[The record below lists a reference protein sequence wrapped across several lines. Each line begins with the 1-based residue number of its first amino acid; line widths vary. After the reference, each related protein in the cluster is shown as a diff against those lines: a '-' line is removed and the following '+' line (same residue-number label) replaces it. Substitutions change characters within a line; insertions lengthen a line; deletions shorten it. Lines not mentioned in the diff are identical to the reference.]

1 MALGARRRQVL
12 ALVLRD
18 GVGLAALGVGLGVAA
33 SAALTRTM
41 ASLLFGVTPADP
53 MTFAAVCIALMALAV
68 AGCWLPASRA
78 SRVDPMLAL
87 RGD

>member
-1 MALGARRRQVL
+1 
-12 ALVLRD
+12 
-18 GVGLAALGVGLGVAA
+18 
-33 SAALTRTM
+33 
-41 ASLLFGVTPADP
+41 

-68 AGCWLPASRA
+68 AGCWLPAARA